1 MSSKIIHIDADYFYA
16 QVEMRDDPA
25 LRGRPVVVG
34 GSPDSRGVV
43 ATASY
48 EARKFGIRSAMPASR
63 ARRLCPDAVFLR
75 PRFEAYKTESRRL
88 QAIYYRYTDLVEPLS
103 LDEAYLD
110 VSACPHERGS
120 ATLIARRIKQ
130 EIFETTGLTASAG
143 VSYNKF
149 LAKLAS
155 DINKPDGLYRI
166 APEQG
171 ADFVAQLPV
180 GRFHGVGPATEAKM
194 HELGIETGA
203 DLARWSLEEL
213 QAAFG
218 KRHAFYFNIARGI
231 DKRPVRSSR
240 ERKSYGS
247 ETTFERDLA
256 APAAM
261 LAALRPLAAEVLEG
275 LARRKLAAD
284 TWTLKVKYHDFRQVT
299 RAYTAPGTLLELEA
313 VMAVLDMLLER
324 TEAAQQSVRL
334 LGVTASA
341 LRPLEHEGQK
351 QMDLF

>member
-1 MSSKIIHIDADYFYA
+1 MLRKIIHIDMDAFYA
-16 QVEMRDDPA
+16 AVEQRDDPS

-75 PRFEAYKTESRRL
+75 PRFEAYRAESRRI
-88 QAIYYRYTDLVEPLS
+88 QAIFRRYTTLIEPLS

-110 VSACPHERGS
+110 VTDCDACRGS
-120 ATLIARRIKQ
+120 ATLIARQIKR
-130 EIFETTGLTASAG
+130 EILAETGLTASAG

-155 DINKPDGLYRI
+155 DIDKPDGLHVI
-166 APEQG
+166 TPEQG
-171 ADFVAQLPV
+171 PAFIAGLPV

-194 HELGIETGA
+194 HRLGIKTGA
-203 DLARWSLEEL
+203 DLARWTLEEL

-218 KRHAFYFNIARGI
+218 KSGAFYYAIARGI
-231 DKRPVRSSR
+231 DERPVRPSR

-247 ETTFERDLA
+247 ETTFERDLTG
-256 APAAM
+256 PAAM

-275 LARRKLAAD
+275 LAARKLAAA
-284 TWTLKVKYHDFRQVT
+284 TWTLKVRYHDFRLVT
-299 RAYTAPGTLLELEA
+299 RAYTAPQPLLELEDVMA
-313 VMAVLDMLLER
+313 VMAALLER
-324 TEAAQQSVRL
+324 TEAARRPVRL
-334 LGVTASA
+334 LGVTGSG
-341 LRPLEHEGQK
+341 LQPLQVVEQ
-351 QMDLF
+351 QPTLF